1 MIFNIPV
8 QQKANKIIE
17 LNGNLAAGSTTLIL
31 SDENITINSTID
43 IYTNVYGISPKNVT
57 VEDGQITLEFKAL
70 DNDLQIKVVV
80 K

>member
-43 IYTNVYGISPKNVT
+43 IYTDVYGISPKNVT

-70 DNDLQIKVVV
+70 DHELNVKVVV
-80 K
+80 R

>member
-8 QQKANKIIE
+8 QQKTNKIIE
-17 LNGNLAAGSTTLIL
+17 LNGNLAAGSTTLTL
-31 SDENITINSTID
+31 PDENITINSTID
-43 IYTNVYGISPKNVT
+43 IYTDVYGVSPKNVT

-70 DNDLQIKVVV
+70 ENDLKIKVVI

>member
-8 QQKANKIIE
+8 QQKINKIIE

-70 DNDLQIKVVV
+70 DNDLKIKVVV

>member
-8 QQKANKIIE
+8 QQKINKIIE
-17 LNGNLAAGSTTLIL
+17 LNGNLAAGSTTLTL

-57 VEDGQITLEFKAL
+57 AEDGQITLEFKAL
-70 DNDLQIKVVV
+70 DNDLKIKVVV
-80 K
+80 R

>member
-8 QQKANKIIE
+8 QQKINKIIE
-17 LNGNLAAGSTTLIL
+17 LNGNLAAGSTTLTL

-70 DNDLQIKVVV
+70 EHELNVKVVV
-80 K
+80 R

>member
-8 QQKANKIIE
+8 QQKINKIIE
-17 LNGNLAAGSTTLIL
+17 LNGNLAAGSTTLTL

-70 DNDLQIKVVV
+70 EHELNVKVVV

>member
-8 QQKANKIIE
+8 QQKTNKIIE
-17 LNGNLAAGSTTLIL
+17 LNGNLAAGNTTLTL
-31 SDENITINSTID
+31 SGENITINSTID
-43 IYTNVYGISPKNVT
+43 IYTYVYGISPKNVT

-70 DNDLQIKVVV
+70 DHELNVKVVI

>member
-8 QQKANKIIE
+8 QQKINKIIE

-43 IYTNVYGISPKNVT
+43 IYTDVYGISPQNVT

-70 DNDLQIKVVV
+70 DHELNIKVVI

>member
-17 LNGNLAAGSTTLIL
+17 LNGNLAAGSTTLTL

-57 VEDGQITLEFKAL
+57 AEDGQITLEFKAL
-70 DNDLQIKVVV
+70 EHELNVKVVV

>member
-43 IYTNVYGISPKNVT
+43 IYTDVYGISPKNVT

-70 DNDLQIKVVV
+70 EHELNVKVVI

>member
-8 QQKANKIIE
+8 QQKINKIIE
-17 LNGNLAAGSTTLIL
+17 LNGNLAAGSTTLTL

-57 VEDGQITLEFKAL
+57 VEVGKITLEFKAL
-70 DNDLQIKVVV
+70 DHELNVKVVIR
-80 K
+80 

>member
-8 QQKANKIIE
+8 QQKINKIIE
-17 LNGNLAAGSTTLIL
+17 LNGNLAAGNTTLTL
-31 SDENITINSTID
+31 SGENITINSTID
-43 IYTNVYGISPKNVT
+43 IYTYVYGISPKNVT

-70 DNDLQIKVVV
+70 DHELNVKVVI

>member
-8 QQKANKIIE
+8 QQKTNKIIE
-17 LNGNLAAGSTTLIL
+17 LNGNLAAGSTTLTL
-31 SDENITINSTID
+31 SDENITIDSTID
-43 IYTNVYGISPKNVT
+43 IYTDVYGISTKNVT

-70 DNDLQIKVVV
+70 DHELNVKVVI

>member
-8 QQKANKIIE
+8 QQKINKIIE
-17 LNGNLAAGSTTLIL
+17 LNGNLAAGSTTLTL

-43 IYTNVYGISPKNVT
+43 IYTDVYGISPKNVT

-70 DNDLQIKVVV
+70 EHELNVKVVV